1 VAILLGS
8 DIPPSAP
15 QWESRDI
22 KCSQLPKGYGG
33 VKQVTPPR
41 LQGEWGYGDGSCD
54 PTKWGY
60 CAATL
65 MHLDAGDTPEQALR
79 RELLEETSWQPNE
92 LEFCMVHHI
101 QGSVK
106 PSVQA

>member
-1 VAILLGS
+1 
-8 DIPPSAP
+8 
-15 QWESRDI
+15 
-22 KCSQLPKGYGG
+22 
-33 VKQVTPPR
+33 
-41 LQGEWGYGDGSCD
+41 
-54 PTKWGY
+54 
-60 CAATL
+60 